1 MIDLAYIG
9 TKTLI
14 NLGYY
19 VAKGTYNTVA
29 YLTGNDLIEEKETNP
44 DKILLD
50 EIKSLRSEMDGLRKE
65 IKQIHDDSFLLV
77 DKHEETR
84 IIANVEDEIG
94 QVQGEKVSGGVG
106 VESFNEITL

>member
-1 MIDLAYIG
+1 MSLLMIDLAYLG

-19 VAKGTYNTVA
+19 VVKGSYNTVA
-29 YLTGNDLIEEKETNP
+29 YLTGNDLIEERETNP
-44 DKILLD
+44 DTILLD

-77 DKHEETR
+77 DNHDDTR
-84 IIANVEDEIG
+84 IVANVEDDM
-94 QVQGEKVSGGVG
+94 VHDADCFKNV
-106 VESFNEITL
+106 TL